1 MPRPAAPPTAKA
13 VENPKHLNPLFVF
26 STPKKPIQESPELPT
41 ASSRRLHQPVARKML
56 FFESSNVAL
65 VQSLDFCYAIPDFSK
80 SKSSLLSAE
89 DLLQRLT
96 SLETTASS
104 HSEDEEEPRQ
114 GLAVSLHSAF
124 NAVQTPRVI
133 IK

>member
-1 MPRPAAPPTAKA
+1 
-13 VENPKHLNPLFVF
+13 
-26 STPKKPIQESPELPT
+26 
-41 ASSRRLHQPVARKML
+41 ML

-89 DLLQRLT
+89 DLLQRLN

-104 HSEDEEEPRQ
+104 QSEDDEEEPRQ
-114 GLAVSLHSAF
+114 ALAVSLHSAF
-124 NAVQTPRVI
+124 NAVTQPRVI
-133 IK
+133 LK